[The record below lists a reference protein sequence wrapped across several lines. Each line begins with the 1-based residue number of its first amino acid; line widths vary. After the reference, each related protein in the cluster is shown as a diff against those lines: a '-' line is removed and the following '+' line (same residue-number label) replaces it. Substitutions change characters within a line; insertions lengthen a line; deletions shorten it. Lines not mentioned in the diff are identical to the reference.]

1 MTTSRTALLDA
12 CVLVPM
18 PLADTLLRLAAAG
31 VFARKWSREILQ
43 EVSRT
48 LLGKFGLT
56 LAQVSRREAA
66 LQRHFADAWVDG
78 HQGLIPSM
86 TNHDGDR
93 HVLAAAVY
101 SCAGII
107 VTANLRH
114 FPAGALAASGVEAR
128 SPGAF
133 LLDLHRDQPQAVM
146 VCLIDQA
153 AVIGTS
159 VAYLLDRIEV
169 NAPELVAGL
178 RQSRRF

>member
-1 MTTSRTALLDA
+1 MCSH
-12 CVLVPM
+12 PE
-18 PLADTLLRLAAAG
+18 
-31 VFARKWSREILQ
+31 WSREILE

-101 SCAGII
+101 SGAGII

-114 FPAGALAASGVEAR
+114 FPAERVGSLRRRSAESGSLSAGPVSRSTASR
-128 SPGAF
+128 
-133 LLDLHRDQPQAVM
+133 H
-146 VCLIDQA
+146 
-153 AVIGTS
+153 
-159 VAYLLDRIEV
+159 
-169 NAPELVAGL
+169 GL
-178 RQSRRF
+178 PD